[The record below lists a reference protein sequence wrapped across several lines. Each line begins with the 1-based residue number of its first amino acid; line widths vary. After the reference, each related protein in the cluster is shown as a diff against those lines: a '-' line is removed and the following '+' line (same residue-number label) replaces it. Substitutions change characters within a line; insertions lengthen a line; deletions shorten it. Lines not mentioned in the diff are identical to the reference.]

1 MPAGNGI
8 IEKRSSMLNF
18 LVGMAATGDN
28 SKPWLIAV
36 CMIVSIIVV
45 AALFI
50 IGNRG
55 GDDAEDENEGL
66 F

>member
-1 MPAGNGI
+1 MF
-8 IEKRSSMLNF
+8 NF
-18 LVGMAATGDN
+18 LVGMADTGDN

-45 AALFI
+45 VALFI
-50 IGNRG
+50 IGNQG
-55 GDDAEDENEGL
+55 SGDAEDDNEGL

>member
-1 MPAGNGI
+1 
-8 IEKRSSMLNF
+8 MLNF

>member
-1 MPAGNGI
+1 
-8 IEKRSSMLNF
+8 MLSY
-18 LVGMAATGDN
+18 LVGMADTGDN

-50 IGNRG
+50 IGNADSDKSVE
-55 GDDAEDENEGL
+55 DDDNDGL
-66 F
+66 L